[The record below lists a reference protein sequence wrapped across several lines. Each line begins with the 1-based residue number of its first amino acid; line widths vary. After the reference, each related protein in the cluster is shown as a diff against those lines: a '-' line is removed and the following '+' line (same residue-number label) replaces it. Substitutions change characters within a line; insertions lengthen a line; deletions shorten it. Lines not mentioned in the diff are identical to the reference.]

1 MKLDKFTWA
10 VMGVIALLIVA
21 AVVSVTRSSGASVEE
36 TAYLEEDSPEAPVH
50 NAFVA
55 LQRGDRTRARE
66 QYSQGILGELDGEQG
81 WDPFS
86 NAMGDRSARRMRIV
100 AVEPDA
106 EDADRALVSFVID
119 TYSRGGLFGA
129 GNTWSR
135 EGTVEVVREEG
146 TWKINAQ
153 EFFY

>member
-10 VMGVIALLIVA
+10 VIAVIALLIVA
-21 AVVSVTRSSGASVEE
+21 AVVSVTRSSGAAVEE
-36 TAYLEEDSPEAPVH
+36 TAYLEDNSPEAPVH

-55 LQRGDRTRARE
+55 LQRGDRTRARA
-66 QYSQGILGELDGEQG
+66 QYSQAILDELDGEKG

-86 NAMGDRSARRMRIV
+86 GTMGDRAARRLRIV
-100 AVEPDA
+100 SVQPDA

-129 GNTWSR
+129 GSTWSR

-146 TWKINAQ
+146 VWKINAQ

>member
-10 VMGVIALLIVA
+10 VIAVIALLIVA
-21 AVVSVTRSSGASVEE
+21 AVVSVTRSSGAAVDEM
-36 TAYLEEDSPEAPVH
+36 TYLEDNSPEAPVH

-66 QYSQGILGELDGEQG
+66 QYSQTILDELGGEKG

-86 NAMGDRSARRMRIV
+86 GNMGDRSARRLRIV

-135 EGTVEVVREEG
+135 EGTVEVVREDG